1 MEYSII
7 LKIINTET
15 VWKDS
20 LIDNHFKILIKN
32 FKIKIQVNKIHL
44 LMIKYHPIQIDK
56 MKVSEISF
64 NLSTCKKIFKNANLV
79 NI

>member
-56 MKVSEISF
+56 MKVLEISF
-64 NLSTCKKIFKNANLV
+64 NLSTCKKISKNANLV